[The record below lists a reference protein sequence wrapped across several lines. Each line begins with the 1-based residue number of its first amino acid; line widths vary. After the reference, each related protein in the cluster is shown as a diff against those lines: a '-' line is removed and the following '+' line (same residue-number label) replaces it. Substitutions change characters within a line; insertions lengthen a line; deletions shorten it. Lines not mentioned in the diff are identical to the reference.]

1 MGIWQW
7 LTGRATEQK
16 SVSFDPVWL
25 EFFGSRASKAGINV
39 SWERAL
45 DVSTVFACVRVLAEG
60 VAQVPF
66 RVMREL
72 PDGKG
77 MVPATDHSLYKVL
90 NSKPNRWQT
99 SFAMRETMI
108 LHLALTGNAFF
119 YKSMVRKRVKE
130 LIPIDPGCVTVT
142 RNNDYSLTYT
152 IGHPDGS
159 VVTLPQSMVW
169 HIRGPSWDTWRGLDA
184 VQQAREAIGLTIATE
199 NTQAEMHANGMQ
211 TSGVY
216 STDKTLSGDDF
227 VKLQQWIARQIGGEN
242 RHKPFVLDNGFKW
255 TAQSMTGV
263 DAQHLETRK
272 FQIEEICRA
281 FRTMPIMI
289 GHSDKASTY
298 ASAEQMFLAHVIHTL
313 MPWVVRIE
321 QSANNDLLDGDEDE
335 GFSAKFN
342 MNSLMRGA
350 AKDRAEFYSKALGSG
365 GSPAWMT
372 QDEVRAE
379 EDLNAMGGEAAK
391 LPKPTNVGGAAA
403 NDNKPPTGAQDKN
416 KNDEKPAG

>member
-1 MGIWQW
+1 MGILQR
-7 LTGRATEQK
+7 LFGRATEQK

-25 EFFGSRASKAGINV
+25 EFFGSRASKVGVNV

-77 MVPATDHSLYKVL
+77 SVPATDHPLYKVL

-119 YKSMVRKRVKE
+119 YKSLVRGRVKE
-130 LIPIDPGCVTVT
+130 LIPIDPGCVTIT

-159 VVTLPQSMVW
+159 IVTLPQSMVW

-391 LPKPTNVGGAAA
+391 LPKPTNVGGGAA
-403 NDNKPPTGAQDKN
+403 NDNKPPTGSQDKN